1 MRNETLLFL
10 RKLLGPAAL
19 DVTKVKIALGIECDA
34 VDPVELARFS
44 KGDSCFFQ
52 RYPQENLAL

>member
-10 RKLLGPAAL
+10 RKLLGPVAL

-34 VDPVELARFS
+34 VDPVELAR
-44 KGDSCFFQ
+44 
-52 RYPQENLAL
+52 LARRGRRFLKR